1 MKINAGAAKSYAK
14 ALFDLARER
23 NQADQIQTELDQI
36 AQQIAGD
43 AELMAVLGRPWV
55 TPAVKQQIAK
65 SVGERLQLS
74 KLGQDF
80 LALVAAHGRA
90 DHLAAI
96 AETYRGMLDAAHGR
110 VRARVRTAVPLTEA
124 DRTALGQRL
133 GRALASNAGSAKP
146 LDVVIEEV
154 LDKHLLGGFVAE
166 VGSLVLDGS
175 LDGPARADAGAPGE
189 RVGERRH
196 DQGRRDQ
203 RDHQDASSQGF
214 EARDRPRRRSAA

>member
-1 MKINAGAAKSYAK
+1 MKINTGAAKSYAK

-55 TPAVKQQIAK
+55 TPPSSNRLPSR
-65 SVGERLQLS
+65 SVSACNCPSSARISWRWSPRTGGPITSRRS
-74 KLGQDF
+74 PTRT
-80 LALVAAHGRA
+80 AACSTPR
-90 DHLAAI
+90 
-96 AETYRGMLDAAHGR
+96 MV

-166 VGSLVLDGS
+166 IGSMVVDGS
-175 LDGPARADAGAPGE
+175 LDGQLARMRE
-189 RVGERRH
+189 RLVKG
-196 DQGRRDQ
+196 
-203 RDHQDASSQGF
+203 
-214 EARDRPRRRSAA
+214 